1 VSIWRDEWTPPYQ
14 TISRSYR
21 ATELKVGMVIGFDYR
36 AWEVTHVKE
45 RETKEGDKHDGHD
58 RIATFRRL
66 HGPRHDRENRFRDV
80 PFTYSSR
87 AYGLHIYRDGIVWL
101 CSCCSHPVP
110 CRMQVAKELSEREAA
125 TMESRLNRMGPGICY
140 GCGEVIT
147 QRQERITMPGEHAD
161 FPGRSG
167 PTFHTRQKC
176 GEERWSYAKRAG
188 IEFDGTP
195 VATLASQE
203 DPDA

>member
-1 VSIWRDEWTPPYQ
+1 VNEWRPPFQ
-14 TISRSYR
+14 SLDRTFGNSKI
-21 ATELKVGMVIGFDYR
+21 EVGMVIGFDFR

-45 RETKEGDKHDGHD
+45 RDPKEGDRHGGHD

-66 HGPRHDRENRFRDV
+66 HGPRHERENEFRDV

-87 AYGLHIYRDGIVWL
+87 AYGIHIYRDGIVWL
-101 CSCCSHPVP
+101 CSCCKHPVP
-110 CRMQVAKELSEREAA
+110 CRMQIAKELSEREAA

-147 QRQERITMPGEHAD
+147 QRQERITFPGEHAD

-176 GEERWSYAKRAG
+176 SGERWSYAERAG
-188 IEFDGTP
+188 VSPEGIAEP
-195 VATLASQE
+195 MLANQE